1 MYNNDGILIK
11 GNKDGI
17 NTTINMNKFAC
28 FEDMVLMLIKKL
40 SKGKHFYKGT
50 TLILSIDLK
59 SINKKQVETLKQTL
73 LNEIELKDIVL
84 EDIEK
89 EVDKEIDK
97 EPKVFSGVNEG
108 RTKFIRKTV
117 RSGQC
122 IKYQGNIVI
131 IGDINSGAEV
141 YASGNVI
148 VLGHIKGKVSAGTN
162 GNSKAVIAAFLLQPE
177 ILTIA
182 SVIAMSPDDVE
193 KPSYP
198 ELAKIKDGSIIVEP
212 YLPNKYIY

>member
-1 MYNNDGILIK
+1 MYSNDGILIK

-28 FEDMVLMLIKKL
+28 FEDMLLILIKKL

-50 TLILSIDLK
+50 TLILRIDLK
-59 SINKKQVETLKQTL
+59 AVSKKEVEVLKETLLT
-73 LNEIELKDIVL
+73 EIELKDIVL

-89 EVDKEIDK
+89 EFEQVSEKEAR
-97 EPKVFSGVNEG
+97 VFSGVYEG
-108 RTKFIRKTV
+108 KTKFIRKTV
-117 RSGQC
+117 RGGEC
-122 IKYQGNIVI
+122 INYQGNIVI
-131 IGDINSGAEV
+131 IGDINNGAEV

-148 VLGHIKGKVSAGTN
+148 VLGRIRGKVNAGSN
-162 GNSKAVIAAFLLQPE
+162 GNTKAVIAAFSLQPE
-177 ILTIA
+177 MLKIA
-182 SVIAMSPDDVE
+182 NIIAMSPDDIE

-198 ELAKIKDGSIIVEP
+198 ELAKIKDGLIIVEP

>member
-1 MYNNDGILIK
+1 MFNDGILIK

-28 FEDMVLMLIKKL
+28 FEDMLQLLIKKL

-50 TLILSIDLK
+50 TLILSMDLK
-59 SINKKQVETLKQTL
+59 SINKKEVETLKETL
-73 LNEIELKDIVL
+73 LTEIELKDIVL

-89 EVDKEIDK
+89 EAEKETQK
-97 EPKVFSGVNEG
+97 ETRVFSGVNEG
-108 RTKFIRKTV
+108 KTKFIRKTV
-117 RSGQC
+117 RGGQS
-122 IKYQGNIVI
+122 IRYQGNIVI

-141 YASGNVI
+141 YATGNVI
-148 VLGHIKGKVSAGTN
+148 VLGRIRGKVSAGTN

-182 SVIAMSPDDVE
+182 SVVAMSPDDVE

-198 ELAKIKDGSIIVEP
+198 ELAKIKDGAIIVEP